1 MGQREG
7 RDDAHYR
14 PHATRGGEQ
23 REQEQQMIIAGEDV
37 QDSELD
43 EVEPAGRGR
52 AVDVR
57 RGGPRR
63 LPEDHLALAARRAE
77 IAEALIVLAQK
88 GAPVFADVEATMC
101 GVAGEVDLD
110 GCARLVGAGA
120 ANTYSARTAANAGEV
135 DRDASACL
143 F

>member
-23 REQEQQMIIAGEDV
+23 REQEQQMIVAGEDV

-63 LPEDHLALAARRAE
+63 LPEHHLALAARRAE
-77 IAEALIVLAQK
+77 IAEALVVLAHT
-88 GAPVFADVEATMC
+88 GAPVFSNVEATMC
-101 GVAGEVDLD
+101 RLACGVAL
-110 GCARLVGAGA
+110 
-120 ANTYSARTAANAGEV
+120 
-135 DRDASACL
+135 
-143 F
+143 